1 MPSSDNFIGGIS
13 FATTSFLSTIP
24 LLNATT
30 ELLVL
35 PLRILKKV
43 WKKFFHSFFIDSLC
57 IASNATCHHTAA
69 DANFTIFFKASSR
82 IRMKKKKTSYCDYS
96 DIFVTVIRNI
106 ADSLW
111 LSSLFCQ
118 DS

>member
-30 ELLVL
+30 ALNYSSA

-43 WKKFFHSFFIDSLC
+43 WKKFFFTAFLLTVCALLLMQHVITRRLMRISQFSLRQVVV
-57 IASNATCHHTAA
+57 SE
-69 DANFTIFFKASSR
+69 
-82 IRMKKKKTSYCDYS
+82 
-96 DIFVTVIRNI
+96 
-106 ADSLW
+106 
-111 LSSLFCQ
+111 
-118 DS
+118 

>member
-43 WKKFFHSFFIDSLC
+43 WKKFFFTAFLLTVCALLLMQHVITRRLMRISQFSLRQVVV
-57 IASNATCHHTAA
+57 SE
-69 DANFTIFFKASSR
+69 
-82 IRMKKKKTSYCDYS
+82 
-96 DIFVTVIRNI
+96 
-106 ADSLW
+106 
-111 LSSLFCQ
+111 
-118 DS
+118 